1 MYQVPHKPNKS
12 ISLRMGFHRYSRS
25 IHKSFFLSAKDVDIY
40 FAHLSYLL
48 ILTAIM
54 QESCLVMVGLRYVD
68 TRLSSVARITIL
80 AGDWRGTMATSQCTD
95 RVYYASCFDM
105 YTLHTQ
111 LRTDLGY

>member
-1 MYQVPHKPNKS
+1 
-12 ISLRMGFHRYSRS
+12 MGFHRYSRS

-68 TRLSSVARITIL
+68 TRLSSVARIINI
-80 AGDWRGTMATSQCTD
+80 GWRLERHHGNIA
-95 RVYYASCFDM
+95 VYYARCFDLI
-105 YTLHTQ
+105 YTLN
-111 LRTDLGY
+111 